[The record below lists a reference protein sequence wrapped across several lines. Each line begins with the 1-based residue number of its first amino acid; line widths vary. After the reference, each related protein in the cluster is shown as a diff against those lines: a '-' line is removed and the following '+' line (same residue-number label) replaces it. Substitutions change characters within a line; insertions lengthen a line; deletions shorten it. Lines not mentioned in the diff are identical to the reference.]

1 MKMRINVKI
10 NVKILMLVSYVI
22 CMLITVSCGE
32 DMKSYEELKRDEKRI
47 ISRMLSEKNIEVLK
61 DFPANGVFEGNQFV
75 ELKSG
80 IYLNVIDSGN
90 GNRAVYNSTT
100 LLLRVSGAFYY
111 KDSVEAFDTFTNAQ
125 YPMEFKY
132 GSAINVRQEH
142 SMSYDTYYYL
152 FGAALEEALSYVGEN
167 AEVKMIVPGYS
178 EINSSY
184 QAGSPFQTSNTNQ
197 YIPIYYDRIKYV
209 FYGDKIK
216 E

>member
-1 MKMRINVKI
+1 MKI

-22 CMLITVSCGE
+22 CMLITASCGE
-32 DMKSYEELKRDEKRI
+32 DMKSYEELKRDEKKV

-61 DFPANGVFEGNQFV
+61 DFPANGVFGGNQFV

-100 LLLRVSGAFYY
+100 VLVRASGSFYY
-111 KDSVEAFDTFTNAQ
+111 NNSVDSFNTFLNSE

-132 GSAINVRQEH
+132 GLAINVRQEH
-142 SMSYDTYYYL
+142 SLSLDNYYYL
-152 FGAALEEALSYVGEN
+152 FGAALEEVLSYVGEN

-184 QAGSPFQTSNTNQ
+184 QAGSPFQTSNTNE
-197 YIPIYYDRIKYV
+197 YVPIYYDKIKYT
-209 FYGDKIK
+209 FY
-216 E
+216 